1 MKFFNN
7 APEKEKVDI
16 EFSKHI
22 KELYKLETLTIVKD
36 FSHVIPYNDYKEE
49 FHTGDW
55 EDSYADFSR
64 VPEDAAASPFY
75 RMKKSCIVSAGDKV
89 SLVVY
94 KAFAI
99 VDEGITFIKDE
110 ASYTLKDM
118 DRHIYSHG
126 GVFGPWRGH
135 YVRTHDVFLKDN
147 ALYGYTYSD
156 GECHEMGNIK
166 GELVSGSIGVAGDNI
181 FYSIQDNVIYE
192 NKITNV
198 SKDEYGIDH
207 EYVNYISLE
216 SRTFH
221 KDAKE
226 VVDMKFVDFN
236 YKNTDNILADAPDIC
251 FAAVITLADGT
262 KRLIVKNSKGRKT
275 ASRYFNDIKL
285 EHAYLC
291 ATPEEFEKEYPV
303 EGEGSGV
310 TEYDDDDCEYFLPGL
325 TFDYTTD
332 TEHGTFIVKKYGH
345 MMATT
350 RYKNK

>member
-7 APEKEKVDI
+7 VSEKEKVDI

-22 KELYKLETLTIVKD
+22 KELYELETLTIVKD

-64 VPEDAAASPFY
+64 VSEDAAASPFY

-110 ASYTLKDM
+110 ASYILKDM
-118 DRHIYSHG
+118 DRHVYSDVS
-126 GVFGPWRGH
+126 VFGPWSDH
-135 YVRTHDVFLKDN
+135 YVRTHDVFMKDN
-147 ALYGYTYSD
+147 VLYGYTYAD
-156 GECHEMGNIK
+156 EECHEMGSIK
-166 GELVSGSIGVAGDNI
+166 GEAVSDSISPDDDI
-181 FYSIQDNVIYE
+181 FYSIRDNVIYE

-198 SKDEYGIDH
+198 SKDEYGIDFKA
-207 EYVNYISLE
+207 VDYIGLT
-216 SRTFH
+216 SRVFH
-221 KDAKE
+221 KD
-226 VVDMKFVDFN
+226 MKKIVGMEFVDLK
-236 YKNTDNILADAPDIC
+236 YKNNGNITDEPYIC

-262 KRLIVKNSKGRKT
+262 KRLVVKNLEGRKT

-291 ATPEEFEKEYPV
+291 VTPEEFEKEIAENNV
-303 EGEGSGV
+303 SWNSV
-310 TEYDDDDCEYFLPGL
+310 DYDDGSRNYYISGL
-325 TFDYTTD
+325 TFDYTTNS
-332 TEHGTFIVKKYGH
+332 EHGTFIVKQYGK
-345 MMATT
+345 MQAIT